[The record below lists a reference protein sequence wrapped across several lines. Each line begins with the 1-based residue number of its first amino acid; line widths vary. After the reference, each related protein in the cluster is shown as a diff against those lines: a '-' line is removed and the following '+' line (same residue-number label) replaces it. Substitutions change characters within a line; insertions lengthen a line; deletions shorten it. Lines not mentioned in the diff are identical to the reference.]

1 MKPAKTKFSDVP
13 DGSIHQYDQILKY
26 FNDQPA
32 DQTKPRGNRI
42 TFVTTGIIG
51 FDGGQTTMLH
61 LGTLLANAGY
71 DVYYLSYVPQ
81 SQDEMIQNA
90 EFNYPGYKGTC
101 LPMGKLESHRSDIWV
116 ATLWESVYVIKNKP
130 GYKMYFVQDYEPYF
144 YPYGDRYQMARRT
157 YSLGLHMVSLG
168 PWCAHMITMHCKV
181 HSPIDV
187 INFPVD
193 VARYPF
199 KERDMGPYEQKKQ
212 IKLAVYTKWSSPRR
226 APINIQIV
234 LENCRQLLRAK
245 GIDLKIQYFGTGRSK
260 RFINGKNLG
269 KLTPPEL
276 NRLYQSADFGI
287 APSMTNFSLVP
298 YEMMSTG
305 LPLIDFKE
313 GTGSYFLKDGTY
325 FASHLDER
333 DLVKTL
339 ANACANP
346 DTISNQVQNGQAFLK
361 TIGWDRTEKDM
372 LAIIANLYANVDVVK
387 S

>member
-1 MKPAKTKFSDVP
+1 MT
-13 DGSIHQYDQILKY
+13 
-26 FNDQPA
+26 
-32 DQTKPRGNRI
+32 
-42 TFVTTGIIG
+42 
-51 FDGGQTTMLH
+51 
-61 LGTLLANAGY
+61 
-71 DVYYLSYVPQ
+71 
-81 SQDEMIQNA
+81 
-90 EFNYPGYKGTC
+90 
-101 LPMGKLESHRSDIWV
+101 
-116 ATLWESVYVIKNKP
+116 
-130 GYKMYFVQDYEPYF
+130 
-144 YPYGDRYQMARRT
+144 
-157 YSLGLHMVSLG
+157 
-168 PWCAHMITMHCKV
+168 
-181 HSPIDV
+181 
-187 INFPVD
+187 
-193 VARYPF
+193 
-199 KERDMGPYEQKKQ
+199 PYEQKKQ

-260 RFINGKNLG
+260 RFINGENLG

-333 DLVKTL
+333 DLAKTL

>member
-1 MKPAKTKFSDVP
+1 MKPAKTKFSDAP

-101 LPMGKLESHRSDIWV
+101 LPMGELESHRSDIWV

-245 GIDLKIQYFGTGRSK
+245 GIDLKIQYFGTDRSK
-260 RFINGKNLG
+260 RFINGENLG

-313 GTGSYFLKDGTY
+313 GTGSYF
-325 FASHLDER
+325 
-333 DLVKTL
+333 
-339 ANACANP
+339 
-346 DTISNQVQNGQAFLK
+346 
-361 TIGWDRTEKDM
+361 
-372 LAIIANLYANVDVVK
+372 
-387 S
+387 

>member
-1 MKPAKTKFSDVP
+1 MP

-101 LPMGKLESHRSDIWV
+101 LPMGELESHRSDIWV

-199 KERDMGPYEQKKQ
+199 KERDMGPYQQ
-212 IKLAVYTKWSSPRR
+212 
-226 APINIQIV
+226 
-234 LENCRQLLRAK
+234 
-245 GIDLKIQYFGTGRSK
+245 RSK
-260 RFINGKNLG
+260 SSLLSIPSGAARGAHPSTFRLSSKIAASYCA
-269 KLTPPEL
+269 PEESISKF
-276 NRLYQSADFGI
+276 NTSVPAAANDS
-287 APSMTNFSLVP
+287 SM
-298 YEMMSTG
+298 
-305 LPLIDFKE
+305 
-313 GTGSYFLKDGTY
+313 
-325 FASHLDER
+325 
-333 DLVKTL
+333 VKTL
-339 ANACANP
+339 V
-346 DTISNQVQNGQAFLK
+346 S
-361 TIGWDRTEKDM
+361 
-372 LAIIANLYANVDVVK
+372 
-387 S
+387 